1 MALHRFSWVV
11 EDELAAM
18 GAPEGYD
25 SDFEELETRG
35 VGAVVSLTEDAVL
48 ADGAERHG
56 FAYLH
61 VPIPDGT
68 APEMFQVQQFIT
80 FCEQNIEQ
88 DRPVAVHCLAGIGR
102 TGTMAACYLVHK
114 GMRAEAAISEIRRIR
129 PRSIETLSQEGVIYE
144 YERNLSKTP

>member
-68 APEMFQVQQFIT
+68 APEMFQVRQFIT
-80 FCEQNIEQ
+80 FCEQNIGQ